1 MRSNIQLSEC
11 DGGDGQWNTYTL
23 AQAPGSGACWRL
35 SAVDIGQ
42 CDTEREGHDTY
53 VKDPQPQERWWLTT
67 NFVERVFMPR
77 HYRCSP
83 SSPAPGTCR
92 FSDLQ
97 ALLPSL
103 QQSGYS
109 VLNVDWPV
117 HASPDTLFM
126 GFGINQPYAVDPL
139 LGSDADWARL
149 VDAVHARGMKMVI
162 DFNPSYWWT
171 GSPSFKQAISDVRT
185 HGLSNLPAAS
195 PARWFRWKARCPGAR
210 TQPPDNFDDLNEF
223 TDAWVLSP
231 EAGACY
237 WAIWGGSDDPRYGGQ
252 PTADL
257 TSPEWQAELT
267 SILSHWVSD
276 RGVDGFLIDAPPEL
290 LSVAEGFDVALHH
303 RTTAK
308 VIHSAIVEPVH
319 ALGAAVFGEMYNLQV
334 PTIAKMF
341 DGGRNTDMGGHGNSV
356 VKGFPSLLADMVASQ
371 DASGF
376 ETLLQTTVDVYTG
389 WCGTVRTEPHSSGP
403 AAVAGIKAAAT
414 ALFAGYYVVRMGDG
428 QDGCSSPYDSGYG
441 PSPPGNEWPGG
452 CFGDWAGA
460 AAVAPTLRALSS
472 SRALRPGASRRA
484 FSPGTSQVYAA
495 LRIDGPS
502 GDAVIIILN
511 FGSSAT
517 SVALSGRQID
527 EFGIGRS
534 QETIDLIRGGSGP
547 RIGGAGQSWSAM
559 LPARGWAVFAVQLA

>member
-1 MRSNIQLSEC
+1 
-11 DGGDGQWNTYTL
+11 
-23 AQAPGSGACWRL
+23 
-35 SAVDIGQ
+35 
-42 CDTEREGHDTY
+42 
-53 VKDPQPQERWWLTT
+53 
-67 NFVERVFMPR
+67 MPR

-149 VDAVHARGMKMVI
+149 VDAVHARGMKIVI

-210 TQPPDNFDDLNEF
+210 SQPPDNFDDLNEF
-223 TDAWVLSP
+223 TDAWVLSS

-267 SILSHWVSD
+267 SILSYWVSD

-290 LSVAEGFDVALHH
+290 LSVAEGLDVALHH
-303 RTTAK
+303 RTTANTQSRGTFRNSPEHLGQQLSLFCHNFQI
-308 VIHSAIVEPVH
+308 VANDTLFSAKKRGKLKEYLIKSESILSRFSNCEQNVDEKKIRQTGFTQKYCIFTHFPEH
-319 ALGAAVFGEMYNLQV
+319 FV
-334 PTIAKMF
+334 P
-341 DGGRNTDMGGHGNSV
+341 
-356 VKGFPSLLADMVASQ
+356 P
-371 DASGF
+371 
-376 ETLLQTTVDVYTG
+376 
-389 WCGTVRTEPHSSGP
+389 C
-403 AAVAGIKAAAT
+403 
-414 ALFAGYYVVRMGDG
+414 
-428 QDGCSSPYDSGYG
+428 
-441 PSPPGNEWPGG
+441 
-452 CFGDWAGA
+452 
-460 AAVAPTLRALSS
+460 
-472 SRALRPGASRRA
+472 
-484 FSPGTSQVYAA
+484 
-495 LRIDGPS
+495 
-502 GDAVIIILN
+502 
-511 FGSSAT
+511 
-517 SVALSGRQID
+517 
-527 EFGIGRS
+527 
-534 QETIDLIRGGSGP
+534 
-547 RIGGAGQSWSAM
+547 
-559 LPARGWAVFAVQLA
+559 